1 MPSCMRLSDHRSS
14 PKPAELAWLVPSL
27 LFDVVG
33 YDVITSTN
41 IIGTVAGGIILYAVY
56 IPHSSLSPLYH
67 TVLVLYSSAFLFF
80 SIPPFNVRVLSLSL
94 GCYLSAQ
101 TNPTSLIPAAIE
113 ARSSSHKSSWPLNN
127 PKMVRASP
135 PSPTLLTRSW
145 VRKLARVFV
154 VERDGVGA
162 QHFRHPYPAALS
174 LLIKTLLCA
183 EREAYRLSLAPS
195 RSPPSHAHFEGS
207 LVQRSRITANRVD
220 VVGILLI
227 GASTALILLPITLSE
242 AAMGGWYN
250 ASMIA
255 MITVGCVLIPTYVF
269 YVFKLASHPVV
280 ASWFV
285 FNLGVIIV
293 RLVGAS
299 DFLLLHLVHVPL
311 QCRLRR
317 QALMPAQPQ
326 PQLLLADTDRRTHF
340 PTLVVAPAIRVL
352 GCNLKIHSRAP
363 MASDVEIVFSE
374 VHHPGHRWRLSRF
387 RSPRRPP
394 SRTRTSP
401 SLVLLITEIGG
412 AIGTALSGGVWLHM
426 MPTLMAH
433 YLLFLSDANPVPLY
447 GSIYGAA
454 QFPRGHAVRKGFVLA
469 YDDVVK
475 IITIVATV
483 FGPVPLVISL

>member
-1 MPSCMRLSDHRSS
+1 MY
-14 PKPAELAWLVPSL
+14 AYIV

-162 QHFRHPYPAALS
+162 YVLVPFCRFECLFPMHDETDANVESNRQHFRHPYPAALS

-250 ASMIA
+250 GA
-255 MITVGCVLIPTYVF
+255 F
-269 YVFKLASHPVV
+269 LAFPSWGLLWNNV
-280 ASWFV
+280 A
-285 FNLGVIIV
+285 
-293 RLVGAS
+293 
-299 DFLLLHLVHVPL
+299 
-311 QCRLRR
+311 QT
-317 QALMPAQPQ
+317 
-326 PQLLLADTDRRTHF
+326 TD
-340 PTLVVAPAIRVL
+340 
-352 GCNLKIHSRAP
+352 
-363 MASDVEIVFSE
+363 
-374 VHHPGHRWRLSRF
+374 W
-387 RSPRRPP
+387 
-394 SRTRTSP
+394 
-401 SLVLLITEIGG
+401 
-412 AIGTALSGGVWLHM
+412 
-426 MPTLMAH
+426 
-433 YLLFLSDANPVPLY
+433 
-447 GSIYGAA
+447 
-454 QFPRGHAVRKGFVLA
+454 
-469 YDDVVK
+469 
-475 IITIVATV
+475 
-483 FGPVPLVISL
+483 